1 VRNGNTGINRAV
13 RFLRQVVTPG
23 RSVGILTLLLVTG
36 YGLLNQVP
44 AATASQRTIAV
55 SPTPKGGPP
64 FTPASIGQ
72 AIKLATKAG
81 VNGDQLSNKWADLEP
96 SPGKYVVSDPQGGFN
111 YLGGV
116 LGWKLMYTL
125 AVIDTTVKQTPS
137 DLQSVA
143 WDDPQMIARFHSLID
158 ALVPIFNSHLAYI
171 AVGNEVDIYLS
182 LHPGE
187 WAAYKTFYDDAVAY
201 IHSVA
206 PGVQVGVATTFTN
219 TFGPA
224 EANVQNLITNSDVA
238 IFTYYPMTSD
248 FVPLGATV
256 PLADFPRMVTFAGGR
271 PVVMQEV
278 GLPASKI
285 LSSSPR
291 EVAAF
296 IDNVFAAWNSVGAS
310 IPFLSYVMLHD
321 LPKAYCEQLVQYY
334 GVSDPD
340 GHFVAYLSSLGLR
353 TVKGKARPGWR
364 HFVRDIKKMK
374 AQP

>member
-1 VRNGNTGINRAV
+1 MTFPNRVTRSLQQIA
-13 RFLRQVVTPG
+13 TPG
-23 RSVGILTLLLVTG
+23 RVAGVLTLLLVTG
-36 YGLLNQVP
+36 YGLLNQAP
-44 AATASQRTIAV
+44 ASAASARTIAV

-64 FTPASIGQ
+64 ITAVNIGA
-72 AIKLATKAG
+72 AIKLAVKAG

-96 SPGKYVVSDPQGGFN
+96 SPGNYVVSDPQGGFM

-125 AVIDTTVKQTPS
+125 AVIDTTVKQTPA

-143 WDDPQMIARFHSLID
+143 WDDPQMITRFHSLID
-158 ALVPIFNSHLAYI
+158 ALVPVFNSHLAYI

-182 LHPGE
+182 LHPSE
-187 WAAYKTFYDDAVAY
+187 WAAYKTFYEDAVAY

-224 EANVQNLITNSDVA
+224 QANVQDLITNSDVA

-256 PLADFPRMVTFAGGR
+256 PLADFPKMVSFAGGR
-271 PVVMQEV
+271 PVVLQEV

-291 EVAAF
+291 EVAMF
-296 IDNVFAAWNSVGAS
+296 IDNVFAAWQSAGAS

-321 LPKAYCEQLVQYY
+321 LPKAYCEQLVNYY

-353 TVKGKARPGWR
+353 TVKGRARPGWR
-364 HFVRDIKKMK
+364 RFVRDIKKMK